1 MEELADVQELAL
13 VIVEVYFVDP
23 KVYTHLR
30 NFGVSSTQ
38 GLQCLICCD
47 SNLSRGSL

>member
-13 VIVEVYFVDP
+13 IIVEVYFVDP
-23 KVYTHLR
+23 KVYLHEKFR
-30 NFGVSSTQ
+30 VSSTQ
-38 GLQCLICCD
+38 GLQCQICCD